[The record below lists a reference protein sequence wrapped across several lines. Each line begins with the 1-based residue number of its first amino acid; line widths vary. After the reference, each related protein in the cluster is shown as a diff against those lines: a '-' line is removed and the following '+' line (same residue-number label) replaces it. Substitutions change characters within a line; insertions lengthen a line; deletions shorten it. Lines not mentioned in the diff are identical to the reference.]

1 VAFMYARQS
10 TTSALVPTITG
21 WFAAQ
26 DIFAM
31 KIDSSQPAQH
41 ARRFENGTPNVAPL
55 YPATAALE
63 LILEIGI
70 LNIEKYVSTIHEALR
85 EGIAEIGGT
94 IVTPRN
100 SESHGALLAVASTD
114 ENAHVSALEEI
125 GIITSSRD
133 GNVRLSPHF
142 YNNFE
147 DVEKIINGFIK
158 TKAFL
163 SK

>member
-1 VAFMYARQS
+1 
-10 TTSALVPTITG
+10 
-21 WFAAQ
+21 
-26 DIFAM
+26 
-31 KIDSSQPAQH
+31 
-41 ARRFENGTPNVAPL
+41 
-55 YPATAALE
+55 
-63 LILEIGI
+63 
-70 LNIEKYVSTIHEALR
+70 
-85 EGIAEIGGT
+85 
-94 IVTPRN
+94 
-100 SESHGALLAVASTD
+100 LLAVASTD